1 MARRGDNGRTEER
14 KEKKNLHCRSK
25 RVQVRKWAQTQAVVS
40 RVFSKGL
47 RVFPVAFCCNAP
59 GRKLTAQS
67 ESDTISYESSF
78 FSMNSSELEWTARC
92 SEMIYRK
99 IIYTLLLIQSE
110 QVRNHT
116 ELAALAEPEPW
127 PLGQIADHWC
137 QVRFFRDQH
146 VHSELIRALL

>member
-40 RVFSKGL
+40 WVFSKGL

-78 FSMNSSELEWTARC
+78 F
-92 SEMIYRK
+92 
-99 IIYTLLLIQSE
+99 
-110 QVRNHT
+110 
-116 ELAALAEPEPW
+116 
-127 PLGQIADHWC
+127 
-137 QVRFFRDQH
+137 FFH
-146 VHSELIRALL
+146 ELIRAWMDGEMLGDDLSKNYLHALAHSVRASQKSHWASCLSWSLTLTLGTNSWPLMSGQILQRPACSLRVN